1 MDKPISS
8 LELWVTRA
16 LVRREARRLQLIAAR
31 AALTRRTAL
40 PS

>member
-16 LVRREARRLQLIAAR
+16 LVRRDALRLQLIAAR
-31 AALTRRTAL
+31 AASVRRAAL
-40 PS
+40 AN